1 MLSKQKRSVS
11 RLQKKMPDYLWFEYC
26 FSFVKNK
33 SAMQTAW
40 LHDLSV
46 MQHLEK
52 PGTCMLLG
60 IHFELWVLK
69 RNILGK
75 FPASFFFF
83 FLNFCLAAPVPTLG
97 YYWGDRRTH
106 PMLITA
112 FYLGRP
118 KSHREPLDEAGSP
131 SPAKHLEG
139 FETGTFPF

>member
-52 PGTCMLLG
+52 PETCMLLG

-75 FPASFFFF
+75 FPASFIF
-83 FLNFCLAAPVPTLG
+83 FLTSVWLPQYQLWAIIEGT
-97 YYWGDRRTH
+97 
-106 PMLITA
+106 
-112 FYLGRP
+112 
-118 KSHREPLDEAGSP
+118 DE
-131 SPAKHLEG
+131 L
-139 FETGTFPF
+139 TQC